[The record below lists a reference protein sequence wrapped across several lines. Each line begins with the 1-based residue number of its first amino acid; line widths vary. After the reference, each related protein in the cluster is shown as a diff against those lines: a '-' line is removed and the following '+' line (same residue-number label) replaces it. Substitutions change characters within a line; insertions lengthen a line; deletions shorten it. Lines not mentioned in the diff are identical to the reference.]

1 MKRAERHHLKE
12 NELLNLAV
20 STRQVLTGRSR
31 PVLTAAVAIA
41 LVGAVV
47 LGYFAWRGRADAQA
61 NTMLGEALTI
71 EDTPV
76 GPPPA
81 PPAGGAAPPA
91 PVSVTFATDREKYE
105 AARAKYKTV
114 ADQYPSTDAGVFA
127 RYREGAVL
135 MMLGNTKE
143 AVAAYEEAVNRG
155 GTSLYGEMARL
166 GLADALARSGE
177 YDRAIETYKSF
188 TDGADG
194 ELPVDGILMQL
205 GRTYREAGK
214 TTEARQTFTR
224 LVDEFPTSSF
234 SADARRE
241 LEALN
246 SQM

>member
-1 MKRAERHHLKE
+1 MKRTERQHLKE
-12 NELLNLAV
+12 NELLQFTMSAREALMSQSKSAV
-20 STRQVLTGRSR
+20 RV
-31 PVLTAAVAIA
+31 AVAVAVIG
-41 LVGAVV
+41 VGI
-47 LGYFAWRGRADAQA
+47 LGYFAWRGRGEAQA
-61 NTMLGEALTI
+61 NTMLGDALTI
-71 EDTPV
+71 EDATV

-81 PPAGGAAPPA
+81 PAPGTPAPP
-91 PVSVTFATDREKYE
+91 PSTNTYATEREKYE

-127 RYREGAVL
+127 RYREGSVL
-135 MMLGNTKE
+135 MLLGNPKE

-177 YDRAIETYKSF
+177 YDRAIETFKSF
-188 TDGADG
+188 TDRADG

-234 SADARRE
+234 TVDARRE
-241 LEALN
+241 LDALN
-246 SQM
+246 AKM